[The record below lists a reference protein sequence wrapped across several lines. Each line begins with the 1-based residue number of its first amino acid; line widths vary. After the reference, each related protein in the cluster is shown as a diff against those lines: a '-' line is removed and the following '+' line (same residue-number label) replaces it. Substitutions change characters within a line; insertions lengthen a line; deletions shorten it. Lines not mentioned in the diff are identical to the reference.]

1 MDELPGLLCNPQP
14 ACVFKAAMDNDIDE
28 GMVIKKCP
36 SLAGLAD
43 NRSTCE
49 SGSTMSLTEDYANHA
64 GSRRINASD
73 FEVIRQVERRQTAS
87 WKGELVIGRKND
99 TARLYAIK
107 VFRKTSLG
115 ADQGGY
121 TYARTEQAALRSVT
135 ERAIP
140 FAMHLCW
147 SFQDEKALYLIMNYV
162 ASDLRT
168 FVECHGVLA
177 LSDAAIYA
185 SQLVH
190 GLMALHAIGIVHC
203 NINPSSLFIENG
215 YLVIS
220 DFGHAQIGMGDLAQ
234 HVRRANHGPCKGEVE
249 QYQAPELLLEW
260 SPHAVS
266 DWWGFGLVFYYMLT
280 AKHPFLDLHEMVA
293 SHPAIVIN
301 KILHGK
307 LPKWLVEGDDGAL
320 EDLLRKCLERNP
332 AHRLSGEGVKA
343 HPFFSDMNWELS
355 PTNTPLGSACPLGAI
370 GYENPAY
377 SANTRFTSD
386 DADEVGGTITL
397 LASSQD
403 LTDVDDFSFTWEFVP
418 CGYPRTGSDMDYRA
432 DQGDSQAS
440 CSGLACLDARH
451 KSTHGC
457 SSVDLDYGTVVPS
470 EFGVCRPAASD
481 ARKYGTIRKFAS
493 LNFDLDTLDNV
504 PASGRMNPMGASP
517 SPCQPPRSTST
528 FTSPFTS
535 TPGTMRNK
543 LRKKARP
550 ETTPSSVSLQPP
562 ILDLPPGI
570 EQIGHG
576 IGYTRRADPVYSH
589 LSFPTLA
596 PRSCQAI
603 FSREYFSGISPR
615 HGRKKTGRKSN
626 ERYDRPEGRVS
637 GMNEDNQSEDQMD
650 AVMQEVYGPT
660 WNLGSSTSDVA
671 HTGGADPRAYL
682 ALVRTTVGLG
692 IGETALDSTHERL
705 PTIPAELSTLSP
717 DSTLRLVSPSLRD
730 LHNY

>member
-1 MDELPGLLCNPQP
+1 MQSQSRERVSASEFPLTPSICHGGHDGCVTDFLEAIRAEGESINGSNPPYILCSPSVTKVDITGGQLTSGSTVSFAVEP

-355 PTNTPLGSACPLGAI
+355 PTNTPLGLCFSVILRCG
-370 GYENPAY
+370 
-377 SANTRFTSD
+377 
-386 DADEVGGTITL
+386 
-397 LASSQD
+397 
-403 LTDVDDFSFTWEFVP
+403 LT
-418 CGYPRTGSDMDYRA
+418 
-432 DQGDSQAS
+432 
-440 CSGLACLDARH
+440 
-451 KSTHGC
+451 
-457 SSVDLDYGTVVPS
+457 
-470 EFGVCRPAASD
+470 
-481 ARKYGTIRKFAS
+481 
-493 LNFDLDTLDNV
+493 
-504 PASGRMNPMGASP
+504 
-517 SPCQPPRSTST
+517 
-528 FTSPFTS
+528 
-535 TPGTMRNK
+535 
-543 LRKKARP
+543 
-550 ETTPSSVSLQPP
+550 
-562 ILDLPPGI
+562 
-570 EQIGHG
+570 
-576 IGYTRRADPVYSH
+576 H
-589 LSFPTLA
+589 LSRFGMSSWGDWL
-596 PRSCQAI
+596 
-603 FSREYFSGISPR
+603 REPCVLCK
-615 HGRKKTGRKSN
+615 HQVHVGRC
-626 ERYDRPEGRVS
+626 
-637 GMNEDNQSEDQMD
+637 
-650 AVMQEVYGPT
+650 
-660 WNLGSSTSDVA
+660 
-671 HTGGADPRAYL
+671 
-682 ALVRTTVGLG
+682 
-692 IGETALDSTHERL
+692 
-705 PTIPAELSTLSP
+705 
-717 DSTLRLVSPSLRD
+717 
-730 LHNY
+730 